1 MQEGYIKFNCHWI
14 KAGPVSPDHT
24 REINVWRDKLY
35 ALGLIGVYDD
45 GIGFGNISMRYE
57 GNTFIITG
65 SATGGFKQLNENDFT
80 LVTGYDLE
88 QNSLECKG
96 PIIASSESLTH
107 AALYESAPE
116 IQAVIH
122 VHNLEMWRRLM
133 NRVPTTR
140 TDAEYGTPE
149 MAGEIKRLFRK
160 TKVQEEKI
168 LVMGGHEEGIITFGA
183 GMDEAGEKL
192 LQIEA
197 GFRAC

>member
-14 KAGPVSPDHT
+14 KAGPVSKDHT
-24 REINVWRDKLY
+24 REINVWREKLY

-57 GNTFIITG
+57 EKTFIITG
-65 SATGGFKQLNENDFT
+65 SATGGLKQLNENHFT
-80 LVTGYDLE
+80 LVSLYDLE

-96 PIIASSESLTH
+96 PVIASSESLTH
-107 AALYESAPE
+107 AAIYESAPE

-122 VHNLEMWRRLM
+122 VHNLKIWKKLM
-133 NRVPTTR
+133 NEVPTTR
-140 TDAEYGTPE
+140 ATAEYGTSE

-160 TKVQEEKI
+160 TRVKDEKI
-168 LVMGGHEEGIITFGA
+168 LVMGGHEEGIITFGKN
-183 GMDEAGEKL
+183 MDEAGEKL

>member
-14 KAGPVSPDHT
+14 KAGPVSHDHT

-35 ALGLIGVYDD
+35 ALGLIGVYND

-57 GNTFIITG
+57 GNSFIITG
-65 SATGGFKQLNENDFT
+65 SATGGFKHLNENHFT
-80 LVTGYDLE
+80 LVSSYNLE

-96 PIIASSESLTH
+96 PVIASSESLTH
-107 AALYESAPE
+107 AAIYEGAPE

-122 VHNLEMWRRLM
+122 VHNFEMWRRLM

-140 TDAEYGTPE
+140 ADAAYGTPE
-149 MAGEIKRLFRK
+149 MAWEIKRLFSETRVK
-160 TKVQEEKI
+160 EEKI
-168 LVMGGHEEGIITFGA
+168 LVMGGHEEGIITFGKD
-183 GMDEAGEKL
+183 MDEAGEKL

>member
-35 ALGLIGVYDD
+35 AMGLIGVYDD
-45 GIGFGNISMRYE
+45 GIGFGNISMRYK
-57 GNTFIITG
+57 GNSFIITG
-65 SATGGFKQLNENDFT
+65 SATGGLKQLNEYHFT
-80 LVTGYDLE
+80 LVSLYDLE

-96 PIIASSESLTH
+96 PVIASSESLTH
-107 AALYESAPE
+107 AAIYESAPE

-122 VHNLEMWRRLM
+122 VHNLKIWKKLM
-133 NRVPTTR
+133 NEVPTTR
-140 TDAEYGTPE
+140 ANAEYGTPE

-160 TKVQEEKI
+160 TRVKDEKI
-168 LVMGGHEEGIITFGA
+168 LVMGGHEEGIITFGKD
-183 GMDEAGEKL
+183 MDEAGEKL

>member
-14 KAGPVSPDHT
+14 KARPVSPDHT

-45 GIGFGNISMRYE
+45 GIGFGNISMRYQ

-65 SATGGFKQLNENDFT
+65 SATGEYKQLSKNHFT
-80 LVTGYDLE
+80 LVSLYDLE

-96 PIIASSESLTH
+96 PIKASSESLTH

-116 IQAVIH
+116 IHAVIH
-122 VHNLEMWRRLM
+122 VHNLKMWQKLINKM
-133 NRVPTTR
+133 PTTR

-149 MAGEIKRLFRK
+149 MAGEIKRLFRE

>member
-14 KAGPVSPDHT
+14 KARPVSKDHT

-57 GNTFIITG
+57 RNTFIITG
-65 SATGGFKQLNENDFT
+65 SATGGLKQLNENHFT
-80 LVTGYDLE
+80 LVSLYDLE

-96 PIIASSESLTH
+96 PVIASSESLTH
-107 AALYESAPE
+107 AAIYESAPE

-122 VHNLEMWRRLM
+122 VHNLKIWKKLM
-133 NRVPTTR
+133 NEVPTTR
-140 TDAEYGTPE
+140 ANAEYGTPE

-160 TKVQEEKI
+160 TRVKDEKI
-168 LVMGGHEEGIITFGA
+168 LVMGGHEEGIITFGKD
-183 GMDEAGEKL
+183 MDEAGEKL

>member
-1 MQEGYIKFNCHWI
+1 MQEGYIKFNCHW
-14 KAGPVSPDHT
+14 KEAGPVSHDHT
-24 REINVWRDKLY
+24 RKINIWRDKLY

-45 GIGFGNISMRYE
+45 GIGFGNISMRYQR
-57 GNTFIITG
+57 NTFIITG
-65 SATGGFKQLNENDFT
+65 SATGGLKQLNENHFT
-80 LVTGYDLE
+80 LVTDYNLE

-122 VHNLEMWRRLM
+122 IHNLEMWKRLI

-149 MAGEIKRLFRK
+149 MALEIKRLFRE
-160 TKVQEEKI
+160 THVGQEKI
-168 LVMGGHEEGIITFGA
+168 LVMAGHEEGIITFGKD
-183 GMDEAGEKL
+183 MNEAGEVL
-192 LQIEA
+192 LKHL
-197 GFRAC
+197 